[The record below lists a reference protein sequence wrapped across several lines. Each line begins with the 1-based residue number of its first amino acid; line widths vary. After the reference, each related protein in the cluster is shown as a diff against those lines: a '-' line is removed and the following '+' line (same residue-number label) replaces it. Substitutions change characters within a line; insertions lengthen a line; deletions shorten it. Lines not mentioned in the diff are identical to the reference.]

1 MPVATFDEIVTT
13 LERLR
18 EILEEPSSPNVRHK
32 TIDSINSAA
41 KRFIGASPFVVIAT
55 VGKDGLV
62 DVSPKGDPA
71 GFVEILDEHT
81 LVIPD
86 RLGNHRLDTFE
97 NLMTN
102 QAVGLIFIVPGK
114 TETLRVAGKGRVVLD
129 KAVQDRHA
137 VNGKRPVLALVV
149 DVEQAF
155 MHCSKSFV
163 RARMWNSGLWP
174 NLTNVPTLAEWVK
187 STVQPAYSVDELQEI
202 HDGDAHNRLY

>member
-1 MPVATFDEIVTT
+1 MPANFDEVVTT
-13 LERLR
+13 RERLR
-18 EILEEPSSPNVRHK
+18 EILEEPGSTNVSHK
-32 TIDSINSAA
+32 ASDRINGTAR
-41 KRFIGASPFVVIAT
+41 RFIEASPFVVIAT
-55 VGKDGLV
+55 VGKDGLI

-71 GFVEILDEHT
+71 GFVEILDAHT

-102 QAVGLIFIVPGK
+102 QAVGLIFIVPGN

-129 KAVQDRHA
+129 KAIQERHA
-137 VNGKRPVLALVV
+137 LNGKRPVLALVV

-163 RARMWNSGLWP
+163 RARMWKPEMWP

-187 STVQPAYSVDELQEI
+187 STVQPENTVDEIQEM
-202 HDGDAHNRLY
+202 HDNDARNRLY